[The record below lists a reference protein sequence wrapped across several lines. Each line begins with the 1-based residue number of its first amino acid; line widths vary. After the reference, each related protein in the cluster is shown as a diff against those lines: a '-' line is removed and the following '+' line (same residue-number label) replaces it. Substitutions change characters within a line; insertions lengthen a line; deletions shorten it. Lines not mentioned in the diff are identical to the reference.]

1 MFKNKEM
8 VKNYVLSY
16 NGILSSIQKLL
27 WRNVLMWKN
36 VHDLLS
42 T

>member
-8 VKNYVLSY
+8 VKNYALSY
-16 NGILSSIQKLL
+16 NGILNSIQKLL
-27 WRNVLMWKN
+27 WKN